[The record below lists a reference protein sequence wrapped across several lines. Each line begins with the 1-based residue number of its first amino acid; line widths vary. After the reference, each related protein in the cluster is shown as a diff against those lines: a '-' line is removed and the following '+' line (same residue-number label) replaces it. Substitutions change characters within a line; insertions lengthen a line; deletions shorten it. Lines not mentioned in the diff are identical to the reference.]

1 MHSVEAGQTR
11 RAGLARQDD
20 VRPPRPNLLHTARRF
35 SAGVAAPHPLLWLA
49 ALLIC
54 GIDAIW
60 LAASGIALDP
70 ATPIALAAL
79 VAVLLVAA
87 AGLGGLKSEPS
98 LRGMALASAALIAF
112 TVPVAILHYLAA
124 TLALPLID
132 ADLARAEA
140 AIGFDWPAW
149 LAVLEAH
156 PGLNWWLSL
165 AYHSSGPQVALVVI
179 VLAATRRLGRLWS
192 YVRLFCATLLA
203 VVAVSA
209 LLPAAGAYA
218 HYAPRTMP
226 SEAIETIGAL
236 WHLDALEHLRN
247 GSFTVLRISEIRGLA
262 TFPSFHACLAILTAW
277 ALAPVRVVGP
287 VAAVLNAAITLAA
300 IASGGHYLPDILAG
314 GALAGAALALRH
326 RARAAE
332 TVARPET
339 REGQLVGRPSPS

>member
-1 MHSVEAGQTR
+1 MRSVEAGQSR
-11 RAGLARQDD
+11 RAGLARQDAG
-20 VRPPRPNLLHTARRF
+20 RPPQPNLLHTIRRL

-49 ALLIC
+49 AALIC
-54 GIDAIW
+54 GVDAVW

-70 ATPIALAAL
+70 EAPLAVAAL

-98 LRGMALASAALIAF
+98 LRGMALASAALVAF
-112 TVPVAILHYLAA
+112 TVPVAVLHYLAA
-124 TLALPLID
+124 TLALPLVD

-149 LAVLEAH
+149 LAFLEAH
-156 PGLNWWLSL
+156 PALNWWLSL

-179 VLAATRRLGRLWS
+179 VLAATRRLGRLWA

-203 VVAVSA
+203 VVAISA

-218 HYAPRTMP
+218 HYAPHTLP
-226 SEAIETIGAL
+226 SDAIETIGAL
-236 WHLDALEHLRN
+236 WHLDALERLR
-247 GSFTVLRISEIRGLA
+247 GGGVTVLRIGEIRGLA
-262 TFPSFHACLAILTAW
+262 TFPSFHVCLAILTAW

-287 VAAVLNAAITLAA
+287 LAALLNAAIAVAA

-314 GALAGAALALRH
+314 AALAGAALALRR

-332 TVARPET
+332 AIAQPATE
-339 REGQLVGRPSPS
+339 EGQLVGRPSPS